1 MEACRVTL
9 RPKEEDRIKNGHA
22 WVYNNEVA
30 KIEGDIVSGE
40 LARVYTSKGE
50 FLGKGYLNTA
60 SKIFVRIL
68 ARQDV
73 EIDEAFFRARLV
85 AANEA
90 RVALGFSDCYR
101 VCFSEADGI
110 PGLVVNK
117 YADCLVVQVLSLGI
131 ERRKD
136 LFVRLLA
143 DLFRPRGI
151 YERSDVSVRIKEG
164 LEEAT
169 GVLYGTVPDLV
180 RVNEAGVL
188 MDVDVK
194 NGQKTGSF
202 LDQQENHAAIRAYA
216 KGKSVLDCFSHTGG
230 FGLHAAAAGASDVTC
245 VDISAAACDRI
256 GRNAALNG
264 FANLAVVKSD
274 VFTLL
279 RKSFEEGRSYD
290 VVVLDPPAFTKNA
303 ENLANAYAGY
313 KEINIQGLKLVR
325 HGGTLVTCSC
335 SHYMT
340 PALFLE
346 MLLDAAVDAGRIV
359 QMLEFRT
366 QGRDHPTLLGAE
378 ESFYLKVVV
387 LRVLDKR

>member
-110 PGLVVNK
+110 PGLVVDK